1 MDPRV
6 ALPASVRVEGYAVV
20 SEDGMLADAN
30 GIMPNVLKIEAD
42 QRFFER
48 KLDGVDILIH
58 GRNSQEH
65 HPKSSRRYR
74 IIVTTRVAG
83 VARDPLKKRAVLWNP
98 SGAPLP
104 EALVLLRAP
113 HRSIGVLGGTS
124 VLDRYD
130 VFYLSCVQGV
140 TLSGGQPVFPQ
151 CLRGVQQKFSAPTD
165 LLVAQLNALLRI
177 SPSKPSAVIRPR
189 RSSGR
194 CWNCLHASRGPSFQ
208 QLLAH
213 GLYLLEPFRYVPK
226 NRRDTDY
233 LACNVTERQNREF
246 YRDA

>member
-113 HRSIGVLGGTS
+113 HRSIGVLGATN
-124 VLDRYD
+124 VFALFLDRYD
-130 VFYLSCVQGV
+130 VFYLSRVEGV
-140 TLSGGQPVFPQ
+140 RLSGGRPVFPQ
-151 CLRGVQQKFSAPTD
+151 VPARTPAD
-165 LLVAQLNALLRI
+165 I
-177 SPSKPSAVIRPR
+177 
-189 RSSGR
+189 
-194 CWNCLHASRGPSFQ
+194 LH
-208 QLLAH
+208 AH
-213 GLYLLEPFRYVPK
+213 GLA
-226 NRRDTDY
+226 RDT
-233 LACNVTERQNREF
+233 VERAAANLTIETWR
-246 YRDA
+246 RH